1 MKHAINVVRD
11 LKTAPDQGIFMANS
25 STVKLTTFYD
35 SGQVV
40 LPLEGQLLVIVHCL
54 INLQFLEKLRSK
66 LLLLDL

>member
-25 STVKLTTFYD
+25 STAKLTTFYD